1 MSAAQLMVGGA
12 KFQQTVLDWTKQSTQ
27 LCMTVM
33 TVILVIWITFADKLP
48 VNIRW
53 QLSTTVGRL
62 LLLLVLFIVHMLC
75 GWMMT
80 LLFAIAI
87 ALTWA
92 ARPMFKPVGVP
103 DEPLPAS
110 AAQEGFANIK
120 KTQTSSHKWF
130 VETVLHENPTKIVE
144 DRVDTMAVQQDGPA
158 VAGRTSR

>member
-1 MSAAQLMVGGA
+1 MVGGA
-12 KFQQTVLDWTKQSTQ
+12 KFQQTVLDWSKQSTQ

-62 LLLLVLFIVHMLC
+62 LLLLLLFIVNMLC

-80 LLFAIAI
+80 LLFAVAI

-92 ARPMFKPVGVP
+92 ARPMFKPIGVS
-103 DEPLPAS
+103 DEP
-110 AAQEGFANIK
+110 QQEEGFANIK
-120 KTQTSSHKWF
+120 KTKASTHKWF
-130 VETVLHENPTKIVE
+130 VETVLHENPKKIVE
-144 DRVDTMAVQQDGPA
+144 DRVDTMAVQQDGSD

>member
-1 MSAAQLMVGGA
+1 
-12 KFQQTVLDWTKQSTQ
+12 VLDWSKQSTQ

-62 LLLLVLFIVHMLC
+62 LLLLLLFIVHMLC
-75 GWMMT
+75 GWMMA
-80 LLFAIAI
+80 LLFAVAI

-103 DEPLPAS
+103 DEP
-110 AAQEGFANIK
+110 QQEEGFANIK
-120 KTQTSSHKWF
+120 KTQTSAHKWF
-130 VETVLHENPTKIVE
+130 VETVLHENPMKIVE

>member
-1 MSAAQLMVGGA
+1 
-12 KFQQTVLDWTKQSTQ
+12 
-27 LCMTVM
+27 MTVM

-62 LLLLVLFIVHMLC
+62 LLLLLLFIVHMLC

-80 LLFAIAI
+80 LLFAVAI

-92 ARPMFKPVGVP
+92 ARPMFKPVSVP
-103 DEPLPAS
+103 DEP
-110 AAQEGFANIK
+110 QQKEGFSNIK
-120 KTQTSSHKWF
+120 KTQTSAHKWF
-130 VETVLHENPTKIVE
+130 VETVLHENPMKIVE